1 MPHTLADYQVL
12 IIGAGL
18 SGLHCALRLSERNPN
33 LSIAIAEEYNYLGG
47 RVFTYT
53 PKEFPDVHWESGAG
67 RVHYSHKLVNSYVTK
82 YKLTKI
88 PIPSEKKF
96 INTDGRHKDAWK
108 SFSEVIVNILSKLSP
123 QTLSSNTI
131 EEIMNKTFGKEETHA
146 ILSHFPYR
154 AELNTLR
161 ADLALQSFTHE
172 MGKNTGF
179 YVVKEGLGT
188 LIEKMQADLKER
200 GVSFLLNHRLNAVEP
215 ESVPIVC
222 KFNNNARIRADKVI
236 LAVHSEALKGI
247 SPFQNLP
254 ILKRLSMKPL
264 LRTYAIF
271 PAPAGIPWFN
281 GMPAMITDEPLR
293 HIIPI
298 NSTQGTIMTSYTDD
312 DDTKRWTT
320 ILDND
325 GERALGKAII
335 ADLRRLMG
343 NTEIPNPLY
352 FKSHLWKKGCTYWL
366 PGLYNAKIASEKI
379 MNPIP
384 GMWQNLYVCGE
395 SYSLRQAWMEGAL
408 EHAEDMLEKYFL

>member
-1 MPHTLADYQVL
+1 MPNTLADYQVL

-53 PKEFPDVHWESGAG
+53 PKDFPDVHWESGAG

-96 INTDGRHKDAWK
+96 ITTEGLHKDSWK
-108 SFSEVIVNILSKLSP
+108 SFSEVVVNILSKLSP

-131 EEIMNKTFGKEETHA
+131 EEIMNKTFGKEETHT

-179 YVVKEGLGT
+179 YVVKEGLGAI
-188 LIEKMQADLKER
+188 IEKMREDLKGR
-200 GVSFLLNHRLNAVEP
+200 GVSFLMNHRLNAVEP
-215 ESVPIVC
+215 GSVPIVC

-236 LAVHSEALKGI
+236 LAVHSEGLKGI

-271 PAPAGIPWFN
+271 PAPAGVPWFN

-298 NSTQGTIMTSYTDD
+298 NPKQGTIMTSYTDD

-320 ILDND
+320 ILDNH

-335 ADLRRLMG
+335 ADLRTLMG

-366 PGLYNAKIASEKI
+366 PGLYNAKLASEKI

-384 GMWQNLYVCGE
+384 GMWQNLYLCGE